1 MFFSIADR
9 NDSHVL
15 AIRLVSSTDHALAHV
30 LIRTATIA
38 WGLTMAAYHTELPLN
53 RYWVELAK
61 SLFAAFIVRGSAC
74 TINDIFDRKFDAG
87 VGQYIFLSLINGRS
101 LTGPLERTK
110 GRPLASGRVSVF
122 AAVVYLILQYIA
134 GLVVYVSYNEI
145 AYVFIPCPA
154 CNHLPHPTSAGI

>member
-1 MFFSIADR
+1 MRVSRVLHIVLTCFSLADR

-15 AIRLVSSTDHALAHV
+15 AIRLVSSTDRALAHF

-87 VGQYIFLSLINGRS
+87 VG
-101 LTGPLERTK
+101 
-110 GRPLASGRVSVF
+110 
-122 AAVVYLILQYIA
+122 
-134 GLVVYVSYNEI
+134 
-145 AYVFIPCPA
+145 
-154 CNHLPHPTSAGI
+154 